1 MQKELS
7 MPSNRYALLIGAGAI
22 AIALL
27 AVLDIIPA
35 SVAQMLPL
43 AMVPFFIR
51 RRPDAC
57 AAREC

>member
-7 MPSNRYALLIGAGAI
+7 MSPTQEALLIGAAAI

-27 AVLDIIPA
+27 AVFDIIPA

-43 AMVPFFIR
+43 AVVPFVVLR
-51 RRPDAC
+51 RRNAC
-57 AAREC
+57 AVREC